1 MRKIERNMLLNSV
14 RNGQGLYQVSLAL
27 LVYKLASDFK
37 KEAEYLREPHE
48 IMSYID
54 KIDFAKLKN
63 SSDIGRE
70 LLKQLSNFEV
80 KFDVQQ
86 FGKLDNKSYQVALGE
101 LDSLDFSKDII
112 RGQYQEVS
120 KQLFELQD
128 EILAND
134 RETRYLA
141 PPAEVKDLLFGIM
154 KVTNEESLLDFCA
167 GNGSLGLVVGQN
179 SREFFGQDL
188 SPFYASLANLNLILA
203 NKKGR
208 VFEGDSL
215 LEQKFGEADVVVS
228 SPPFGMRAKVGNSAE
243 YLQWGVPS
251 KMGGDFYFLSLALS
265 SMGKRGALVFPEG
278 ALFRSGKD
286 GDVRQA
292 IVESNLIEAVIALPP
307 NLFAGTVVATS
318 ILVLNKHKKDK
329 TVLMINAKSYFE
341 KVRGGV
347 VLSAKNLEKI
357 VMLYKPN
364 TTSPNQLYVVDV
376 SAKYSIEGIS
386 RVVSESELKAHG
398 FVLTVNK
405 YVVKQ
410 KKDKIGI
417 GELEE
422 EVSELFAKM
431 KVAQKKT
438 DRLVSNM

>member
-14 RNGQGLYQVSLAL
+14 RNGQDLYQVSLAL

-48 IMSYID
+48 IMGYID

-63 SSDIGRE
+63 SPNIGGE
-70 LLKQLSNFEV
+70 LLEQLSSFKV

-86 FGKLDNKSYQVALGE
+86 FGKLDNKSYQAALGE

-120 KQLFELQD
+120 KLVFELQD

-141 PPAEVKDLLFGIM
+141 PPAEVKDLLFGIL
-154 KVTNEESLLDFCA
+154 KVNDKETLLDFCA
-167 GNGSLGLVVGQN
+167 GNGSLGLVVGEN
-179 SREFFGQDL
+179 SRELLGQDL
-188 SPFYASLANLNLILA
+188 SPFYASVANLNLILA
-203 NKKGR
+203 NKKGQ
-208 VFEGDSL
+208 VFAGDSL
-215 LEQKFGEADVVVS
+215 LEQKFGVADVVVS

-251 KMGGDFYFLSLALS
+251 KMGGDFHFLSLALS
-265 SMGKRGALVFPEG
+265 VMGKRGALVFPEG

-307 NLFAGTVVATS
+307 NLFVGTIVATS
-318 ILVLNKHKKDK
+318 ILVLSKNKKGK
-329 TVLMINAKSYFE
+329 TVFMLNAKRFFE
-341 KVRGGV
+341 RVRGGV
-347 VLSAKNLEKI
+347 ALSDENLKKI
-357 VMLYKPN
+357 VEIYEDRS
-364 TTSPNQLYVVDV
+364 TV
-376 SAKYSIEGIS
+376 EGVS

-398 FVLTVNK
+398 FVLAVNK
-405 YVVKQ
+405 YVVK
-410 KKDKIGI
+410 KKKEKISI
-417 GELEE
+417 GELEKD
-422 EVSELFAKM
+422 VSELFAKM